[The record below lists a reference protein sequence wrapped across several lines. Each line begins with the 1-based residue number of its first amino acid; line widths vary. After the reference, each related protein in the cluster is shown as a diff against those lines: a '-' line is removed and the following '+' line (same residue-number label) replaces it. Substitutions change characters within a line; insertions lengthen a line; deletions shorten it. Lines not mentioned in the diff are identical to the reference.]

1 MNIRVILLVLLV
13 IIFTLGCVLFS
24 FISFDSNSLKDAYQE
39 GNVEIIQNT
48 AAGTVPHLV
57 VIKNTGKKPLVIE
70 TGQVLTSNSSQDLV
84 VAQNKK
90 INQNSSAEVKA
101 YCFQPG
107 QKAISGSKLIPSDK
121 ASSQITKVI
130 QNSNLNDKN
139 NATQTQLQIWILVSQ
154 DNVNLNS
161 GEASALVEKQ
171 EITSAK
177 ILQELSD
184 ARSNLI
190 KSLNITTGDLKNK
203 SNDSSSNIFSDIYNL
218 ITGFINWIINSFGIK
233 TL

>member
-1 MNIRVILLVLLV
+1 MNIRAILLVLLV
-13 IIFTLGCVLFS
+13 IIFSLGCVLFS
-24 FISFDSNSLKDAYQE
+24 FMSLDSNSLKDAYQE

-48 AAGTVPHLV
+48 TAGTVPHV
-57 VIKNTGKKPLVIE
+57 IEIKNTGKKPLMVE
-70 TGQVLTSNSSQDLV
+70 TGQILTSNSSQDMV

-107 QKAISGSKLIPSDK
+107 QKAIPGSKLIPSNK
-121 ASSQITKVI
+121 ATSQIKEVI
-130 QNSNLNDKN
+130 KNSNLLDKN

-154 DNVNLNS
+154 DNVNLSS
-161 GEASALVEKQ
+161 GEAIALMEKQ

-184 ARSNLI
+184 ARNNLI
-190 KSLNITTGDLKNK
+190 KTLNITTEDLKNMG
-203 SNDSSSNIFSDIYNL
+203 NNSSSNILNELYNL
-218 ITGFINWIINSFGIK
+218 ITEFINWIKNSFGIQ
-233 TL
+233 TI

>member
-1 MNIRVILLVLLV
+1 MNIRAILLVLLV
-13 IIFTLGCVLFS
+13 IIFSLGCVLFS
-24 FISFDSNSLKDAYQE
+24 FMSFDSNSLKDAYQE

-48 AAGTVPHLV
+48 TAGTVPHV
-57 VIKNTGKKPLVIE
+57 IEIKNTGKKPLMVE
-70 TGQVLTSNSSQDLV
+70 TGQILTSNSSQDMV

-107 QKAISGSKLIPSDK
+107 QKAIPGSKLIPSNK
-121 ASSQITKVI
+121 ATSQIKEVI
-130 QNSNLNDKN
+130 KNSNLLDKN

-154 DNVNLNS
+154 DNVNLSS
-161 GEASALVEKQ
+161 GEAIALMEKQ

-184 ARSNLI
+184 ARNNLI
-190 KSLNITTGDLKNK
+190 KTLNITTEDLKNMG
-203 SNDSSSNIFSDIYNL
+203 NNSSSNILNELYNL
-218 ITGFINWIINSFGIK
+218 IKEFINWIKNSFGIQ
-233 TL
+233 TI